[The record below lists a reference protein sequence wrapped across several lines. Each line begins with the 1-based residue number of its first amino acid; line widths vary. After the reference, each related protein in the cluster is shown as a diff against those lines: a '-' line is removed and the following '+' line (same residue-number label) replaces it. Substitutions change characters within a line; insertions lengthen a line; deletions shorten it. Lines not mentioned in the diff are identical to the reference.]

1 MDNKITYHRC
11 FALITLI
18 LLILAAVMF
27 FGKSNSEALVLTQGE
42 SGTEVCEVQQK
53 LIQWGYL
60 QGKADGVFGKNTR
73 DAVIKFQKKN
83 GLTADGKVGAA
94 TFKALGLIKYAS
106 SSSGSSKIGENT
118 QVQLLAKSIYAEAEG
133 EPYIG
138 KVAVGA
144 VMLNRVSDSRF
155 PNTLSAVVYQ
165 AGALESVSNG
175 RINSGFNDECLR
187 AAQAA
192 YDGWDPSY
200 GSLYFWNPVK
210 STSKWIWTRKILVT
224 YGDHN
229 FGI

>member
-1 MDNKITYHRC
+1 V
-11 FALITLI
+11 LI
-18 LLILAAVMF
+18 LVAVLF
-27 FGKSNSEALVLTQGE
+27 FGKANGEALVLTQGQ
-42 SGTEVCEVQQK
+42 SGTVVREVQQK
-53 LIQWGYL
+53 LIQWDYL
-60 QGKADGVFGKNTR
+60 QGKADGIFGKNTR

-94 TFKALGLIKYAS
+94 TFKALGLMKYAG
-106 SSSGSSKIGENT
+106 SSSGSSQIGENT
-118 QVQLLAKSIYAEAEG
+118 QIQLLAKAIYAEAEG

-155 PNTLSAVVYQ
+155 PNSLSAVVYQ

-175 RINSGFNDECLR
+175 RINTGLNNECLR

-200 GSLYFWNPVK
+200 GALYFWNPVK
-210 STSKWIWTRKILVT
+210 STSKWIWTRRILVT
-224 YGDHN
+224 YGEHH

>member
-1 MDNKITYHRC
+1 MDSKTTYSRC

-18 LLILAAVMF
+18 LLVLIAVLFM
-27 FGKSNSEALVLTQGE
+27 GKADGEALVLTQGQ
-42 SGTEVCEVQQK
+42 SGTEVREVQQK

-60 QGKADGVFGKNTR
+60 SGQADGVFGQKTK

-83 GLTADGKVGAA
+83 GLTADGKVGPA
-94 TFKALGLIKYAS
+94 TFKALGLMKYAS
-106 SSSGSSKIGENT
+106 TGSQSQIGENT
-118 QVQLLAKSIYAEAEG
+118 QVQLLAKAIYAEAEG

-144 VMLNRVSDSRF
+144 VMLNRVSDNRF
-155 PNTLSAVVYQ
+155 PNSLSAVVYQ

-175 RINSGFNDECLR
+175 RINTGYNNECLR

-224 YGDHN
+224 YGDHH